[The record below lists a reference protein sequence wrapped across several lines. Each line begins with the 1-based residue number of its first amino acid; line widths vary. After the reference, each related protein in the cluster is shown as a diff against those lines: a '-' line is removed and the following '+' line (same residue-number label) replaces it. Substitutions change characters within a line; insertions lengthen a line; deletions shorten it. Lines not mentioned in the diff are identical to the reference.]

1 MAARRT
7 WTEHKITQFRELLA
21 QQLPRDIIAARMGVS
36 VGSICNLHCRLRDR
50 GEELPELPLSEA
62 RGYQLSALDGK
73 EAEIAELSR
82 SGLGSR
88 LIARRLGSTPG
99 TVSGF
104 MQRRGLCANPK
115 RWGPPPQT
123 FRLAVN
129 LARLNLPARAAEA
142 DVRLGEALWRGIEEM
157 AG

>member
-7 WTEHKITQFRELLA
+7 WTECKVERFRQLVA
-21 QQLPRDIIAARMGVS
+21 KGLPRDIIAQRLGKTIRQLES
-36 VGSICNLHCRLRDR
+36 LHSHMRKKGEVLPPLAPVEIRNCPISRLSGRE
-50 GEELPELPLSEA
+50 GEL
-62 RGYQLSALDGK
+62 
-73 EAEIAELSR
+73 AEMSR
-82 SGLGSR
+82 KGMGSR
-88 LIARRLGSTPG
+88 TIARQIGSTPG